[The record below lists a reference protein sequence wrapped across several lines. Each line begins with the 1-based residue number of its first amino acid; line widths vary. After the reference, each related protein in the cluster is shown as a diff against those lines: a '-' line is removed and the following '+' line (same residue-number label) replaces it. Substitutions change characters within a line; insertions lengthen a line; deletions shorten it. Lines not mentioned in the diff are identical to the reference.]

1 MPVPSSALLRP
12 LLPLVLVILAGD
24 PASAAAR
31 LVGDLPR
38 FGEKPLESL
47 AGVDTEFG
55 VVSAGESRLRTIVTR
70 PSGATGRQPA
80 LLFVPWLSCNTVEVS
95 PTAKG
100 GWSVML
106 RRVVTES
113 TLLVMRVDKSGVGDS
128 VGVPCERL
136 DYETELAQYRAALAA
151 LRARPDVDPQRVFV
165 YGASM
170 GSNYAPLV
178 AADQD
183 VAGVIVWGGGAFS
196 WFERMLRFERN
207 AIELGGASPA
217 AVAGEVEARARYF
230 SRYLLD
236 GASPADIASRDPAL
250 GAVWSRI
257 VGTSATAHYGRPFA
271 FHQQAQRQNWAGAW
285 ARVRAPVLVLSGE
298 FDWFESRDSARLIAD
313 VANARAPGSATFV
326 ELAGIDHHFT
336 RYPTRAAA
344 FAEKG
349 GVEAADEAV
358 RVILPWL
365 RARLGR

>member
-1 MPVPSSALLRP
+1 MSTRRQLI
-12 LLPLVLVILAGD
+12 PLVLALLACAG
-24 PASAAAR
+24 ARAAPQ

-38 FGEKPLESL
+38 IGDKPLENL
-47 AGVDTEFG
+47 VGVDTEFG
-55 VVSAGESRLRTIVTR
+55 VLTAGESRLRTIVTS
-70 PSGATGRQPA
+70 PSGAKGRQPA
-80 LLFVPWLSCNTVEVS
+80 LLFVAWLSCNTVEVS
-95 PTAKG
+95 PAAKG

-113 TLLVMRVDKSGVGDS
+113 KMLVMRVDKSGVGDS
-128 VGVPCERL
+128 VGVPCEKL
-136 DYETELAQYRAALAA
+136 DYETELAQYRAAFAA
-151 LRARPDVDPQRVFV
+151 LRARPDVDPKRIFV

-183 VAGVIVWGGGAFS
+183 VAGVIVWGGGAFT
-196 WFERMLRFERN
+196 WFERLLRFERN
-207 AIELGGASPA
+207 AIELGGAAPA
-217 AVAGEVEARARYF
+217 TLAAEVTARANYF
-230 SRYLLD
+230 SRYLLE
-236 GASPADIASRDPAL
+236 GRTPAEIATRDAQL

-257 VGTSATAHYGRPFA
+257 VGTSADAHYGRPFA
-271 FHQQAQRQNWAGAW
+271 FHQQAQRQNWTGAW

-298 FDWFESRDSARLIAD
+298 FDWFETGDSARLIAD
-313 VANARAPGSATFV
+313 VVNARAPGSATFV

-344 FAEKG
+344 FAEKD

-365 RARLGR
+365 RGRLGP